1 MRNIIDVLK
10 SILVGAIPMAL
21 IIVFVLLT
29 CINENF
35 LILLSIISCLI
46 ILFAIGD
53 ILRM

>member
-1 MRNIIDVLK
+1 MNKMIDILK

-21 IIVFVLLT
+21 VIVFVLLT